1 MNSPTGQESLKAQ
14 ALDDTATIVRLYAV
28 TDGRTRARHHLS
40 LHTVLGP
47 GRRPPRPGLSEES
60 ARIVELCAERHRP
73 LAELA
78 GTLALPV
85 TAVSVLVS
93 DLIDA
98 QALAL
103 PIPDRRSAGS
113 DLQLLQAISAGL
125 MRRHPNATAKAG

>member
-1 MNSPTGQESLKAQ
+1 MNTPTGQDSLETG
-14 ALDDTATIVRLYAV
+14 ALDDTASIVRLFEV
-28 TDGRTRARHHLS
+28 TGGRTRARHHLS

-47 GRRPPRPGLSEES
+47 GRRSPRPGLSEES
-60 ARIVELCAERHRP
+60 ARIVELCGQRHRP

-85 TAVSVLVS
+85 TVVSVLVS

-98 QALAL
+98 GVLAL

-125 MRRHPNATAKAG
+125 RRRHPNATAKAG

>member
-1 MNSPTGQESLKAQ
+1 MNSPTGQDSLEAE

-28 TDGRTRARHHLS
+28 TDGRTRARHHLA

-47 GRRPPRPGLSEES
+47 GRRSPRPGLAEES
-60 ARIVELCAERHRP
+60 VRIVELCGQRHRP

-98 QALAL
+98 GALAF
-103 PIPDRRSAGS
+103 PIPDRRSEDS
-113 DLQLLQAISAGL
+113 DLQLLHAITAGL
-125 MRRHPNATAKAG
+125 KRRHPNATAKAG

>member
-1 MNSPTGQESLKAQ
+1 MNSPTGQDLLEAQ

-47 GRRPPRPGLSEES
+47 GRRPPRPGLFEES
-60 ARIVELCAERHRP
+60 ARIVELCAQRHRP
-73 LAELA
+73 LTELA

-98 QALAL
+98 GALAL
-103 PIPDRRSAGS
+103 PVPAAPPPPPRRRWPDS
-113 DLQLLQAISAGL
+113 
-125 MRRHPNATAKAG
+125 